1 MLLLAVLLTV
11 FRRYSVGGFFA
22 WVASIA
28 SLLFG
33 AFWVIVLGGGR
44 GNTRADAAV
53 QFALDPNGGLG
64 VTIYI
69 VSGLVL
75 SFAMAWICK
84 RGRARAHTA
93 TGSQAAAG

>member
-1 MLLLAVLLTV
+1 M
-11 FRRYSVGGFFA
+11 
-22 WVASIA
+22 
-28 SLLFG
+28 
-33 AFWVIVLGGGR
+33 
-44 GNTRADAAV
+44 

-69 VSGLVL
+69 VSALVL

-93 TGSQAAAG
+93 AGSQAAAG